1 MMFASDNQAF
11 ESPDPRESPLYYP
24 SRAVSSPHPL
34 LLSSLPLPVTS
45 MRREQNNASL
55 FQTLPQRITVVSFVG
70 NYSFGPCFRSS
81 SPCARHSNGV
91 QGFFLQALL
100 PLARQ
105 IQGCLPKEYPCHRPP
120 PSTSFPYPAWSYR
133 LLRPFFCR
141 NEAAVHECFFPVKE
155 PSLVKL

>member
-1 MMFASDNQAF
+1 MMFASDNQTF
-11 ESPDPRESPLYYP
+11 ESSDPRESPLYYP

-45 MRREQNNASL
+45 MRREPEQCL
-55 FQTLPQRITVVSFVG
+55 FVSDVAAKDHCRKLCRQLLFWALFSV
-70 NYSFGPCFRSS
+70 FRLLREALEWC
-81 SPCARHSNGV
+81 PR
-91 QGFFLQALL
+91 FFLQALL

-105 IQGCLPKEYPCHRPP
+105 IQGGLPKEYPCHRPP